1 MAALLS
7 KERIVAPP
15 GFNRWRILPA
25 VLGIELS
32 IGQIQTP
39 PDLVVKFQCLD
50 IVDVIL
56 R

>member
-7 KERIVAPP
+7 KERIVAPL

-32 IGQIQTP
+32 IGQIYAFSGKFHI
-39 PDLVVKFQCLD
+39 PDNSSL
-50 IVDVIL
+50 
-56 R
+56 